1 MRIEQN
7 GLVYCCKVIY
17 KIGMEQILVINRA
30 IRRLN
35 GADNGLSSKKWLGC
49 ALSIRGLVI
58 AGIVL
63 FAACI
68 DRLIKIDLY

>member
-1 MRIEQN
+1 
-7 GLVYCCKVIY
+7 
-17 KIGMEQILVINRA
+17 MEQILVINRA

-35 GADNGLSSKKWLGC
+35 GADNGLSSKKWFGC